1 MVLSTILVGTLLV
14 TALAGLTFA
23 FYAFLRAVPRS
34 AIADRDLPLVS
45 VVVPARNEETKIR
58 RCLESLRAQNYPN
71 FEIVVIDDRSTDSTG
86 EIIEALFKI
95 DSRIKFVQGKS
106 LPDGWIGKCNAL
118 VHAVGYASG
127 EWYVFTDADTCHSPN
142 SIRDSVSYAIT
153 NKADLVSFVPVQ
165 ELGSFWERVVMPVL
179 LGSFLCGDP
188 FHTVNDPDK
197 SRAYAYGQYVL
208 ARRSAYRATGG
219 HQAIRD
225 EIVEDHALGRLFK
238 SNGHRI
244 LVADGRDLYTVRMY
258 TNLETLW
265 QGWTKNIYSLIECRP
280 INLILVLAIINGA
293 ALVPFLQ
300 LAALASLTAS
310 GEPAEHLHKMWT
322 LMALQFGVLIAWYK
336 RTTNHYT
343 GVGLLHFLLIPLGS
357 LTVTVLYLHS
367 AFLVMAGREVNWKGR
382 RYRVNSSKTIDSGQ
396 PALGPILDPAL
407 DTALAPKSG
416 D

>member
-1 MVLSTILVGTLLV
+1 MVLSSILLSTLV
-14 TALAGLTFA
+14 VAALAGLTFA

-58 RCLESLRAQNYPN
+58 RCLESLRNQNYPN
-71 FEIVVIDDRSTDSTG
+71 FEIVVIDDRSTDNTG
-86 EIIEALFKI
+86 AIIEELSRL
-95 DSRIKFVQGKS
+95 DTRIKFVQGKY

-127 EWYVFTDADTCHSPN
+127 EWLIFTDADTCHATN

-188 FHTVNDPDK
+188 FHTVNDANS

-238 SNGHRI
+238 SNGHCI
-244 LVADGRDLYTVRMY
+244 MVADGRDLYTVRMD
-258 TNLETLW
+258 TNL
-265 QGWTKNIYSLIECRP
+265 
-280 INLILVLAIINGA
+280 
-293 ALVPFLQ
+293 
-300 LAALASLTAS
+300 
-310 GEPAEHLHKMWT
+310 H
-322 LMALQFGVLIAWYK
+322 
-336 RTTNHYT
+336 
-343 GVGLLHFLLIPLGS
+343 
-357 LTVTVLYLHS
+357 
-367 AFLVMAGREVNWKGR
+367 
-382 RYRVNSSKTIDSGQ
+382 
-396 PALGPILDPAL
+396 
-407 DTALAPKSG
+407 APSQ
-416 D
+416 